1 MCFLRFA
8 LQRGKYGIGC
18 SWRWMTWPKRTCV
31 TAFWR
36 LGVTWKDG
44 HWQSVEHFWEG
55 RTYHNTVRTLLVSY
69 WWVTPVS
76 LQDTM
81 WYAMLIR
88 AELCCFAQVCAASCY
103 FMLHCTGFNS
113 GALNSGALNSGAL
126 NSGTLNSG
134 VLNSGA
140 HNSALPR
147 YLRQQQVLA
156 GRKFTL
162 ATRIQS
168 LMKETP
174 PLMV

>member
-1 MCFLRFA
+1 MFTYHVLLKICSPLGKIWHW
-8 LQRGKYGIGC
+8 LQLKVDD
-18 SWRWMTWPKRTCV
+18 WAKRTCV

-88 AELCCFAQVCAASCY
+88 AALCCFTQVCAASCY

-113 GALNSGALNSGAL
+113 GTLNSGA
-126 NSGTLNSG
+126 LNSG

-140 HNSALPR
+140 RNSALPR
-147 YLRQQQVLA
+147 YLWQQQVLV

-162 ATRIQS
+162 ATLVQS